1 MRRITRAVVLLAA
14 VVLVPAGAFAQ
25 TIFWLDTPAEGATVS
40 GIVEVSGW
48 ILDERGVSNIDLYVD
63 GVKTATADIDIAR
76 YDVLQAY
83 PWYAATQDVKPGF
96 RTSFEGSVVGTG
108 IHTLFLRVTFSD
120 STVQDFGH
128 RSFTVDSV
136 NQAPFGELEYPERNG
151 TMNGVYPI
159 QGWALDDGSVTRV
172 QVVVDGGAYGEAVM
186 GVHRPDVANRFPG
199 VSSAEYAGFIYNINT
214 ARLTNG
220 VHVIGIR
227 LWDDQGA
234 SRLIGQRRVQV
245 FNNDRNLAPFG
256 RIEYPMPNHTIFA
269 TGCWQ
274 GGGWSGS
281 PYEEPAAVEVIRG
294 WVLDVDMANDD
305 SGDDGG
311 VAWVELLVDGEP
323 LISTN
328 DGACWWWDPYN
339 IGHGFEVNCYGQ
351 LRQDIAELYSDVL
364 NAKHSQ
370 FIFAL
375 DVNWLLFAVWNNPGF
390 QGLHYI
396 SVRAGDRSGHQ
407 AIIDTIPIIIDC
419 NEDPD
424 FPVFGDVYTPEVY
437 ERVQGIVPVTGWALD
452 PDRIID
458 DIDPGED
465 GVEIWIDG
473 VWIGNAE
480 YGLPSQEV
488 WDNYPWVAGIA
499 PNVRNCGFEYDLDTT
514 QFSDGEHE
522 LVVIAR
528 DRRQAGVLHCELP
541 DHGAN
546 QQPGCGVI
554 GQRTFLIDNLNS
566 GTAKKAG
573 TAAARK
579 AMEAGEGR

>member
-14 VVLVPAGAFAQ
+14 VALVPAGAFAQ
-25 TIFWLDTPAEGATVS
+25 TIFWLDTPAEGATVN

-63 GVKTATADIDIAR
+63 GSFVTAADIDIAR

-83 PWYAATQDVKPGF
+83 PWYATTQNVKPGF
-96 RTSFEGSVVGTG
+96 RTSFDGNAVGAG
-108 IHTLFLRVTFSD
+108 QHTLFLRVTFSD
-120 STVQDFGH
+120 SSVQDFGQ
-128 RSFTVDSV
+128 RTFTVGTA
-136 NQAPFGELEYPERNG
+136 NQAPFGELEYPGRNQ

-159 QGWALDDGSVTRV
+159 MGWALDDGSVTRV

-186 GVHRPDVANRFPG
+186 GVHRPDIANRFPG
-199 VSSAEYAGFIYNINT
+199 VSAAEYAGFIYNINT

-227 LWDDQGA
+227 LWDDKGA

-245 FNNDRNLAPFG
+245 LNNDANLAPFG
-256 RIEYPMPNHTIFA
+256 RIEYPLPDHTFYA
-269 TGCWQ
+269 SGCWE
-274 GGGWSGS
+274 GGGWSGDEYS
-281 PYEEPAAVEVIRG
+281 EPNAVEVIRG

-328 DGACWWWDPYN
+328 DGGCWYWDPYYT
-339 IGHGFEVNCYGQ
+339 GHGFEVNCYGQ
-351 LRQDIAELYSDVL
+351 LRQDIARLYSDVP

-375 DVNWLLFAVWNNPGF
+375 DVNWLLFYVWNNPGF

-407 AIIDTIPIIIDC
+407 AIIDTIPIVIDC

-424 FPVFGDVYTPEVY
+424 YPAIGDIYTPDVY
-437 ERVQGIVPVTGWALD
+437 ERVQGTIPVTGWAVD
-452 PDRIID
+452 PERIVNNPG
-458 DIDPGED
+458 PGED
-465 GVEIWIDG
+465 GVEIWVDG
-473 VWIGNAE
+473 KWIGNAE
-480 YGLPSQEV
+480 YGLDSPEV
-488 WDNYPWVAGIA
+488 WDNYPWVAGYA
-499 PNVRNCGFEYDLDTT
+499 PSIKWSGFSFDLDTT

-522 LVVIAR
+522 LVVITH
-528 DRRQAGVLHCELP
+528 DEYSHVTDHCDPSLLGSN
-541 DHGAN
+541 H
-546 QQPGCGVI
+546 QKGCTAI
-554 GQRTFLIDNLNS
+554 GQRTFVIDNLNS
-566 GTAKKAG
+566 GTASS
-573 TAAARK
+573 AASGNAAK
-579 AMEAGEGR
+579 AMEADEGR